1 MAFVRLELDQ
11 AIEKQGGGKI
21 AIVIVA
27 EDRRNAEI
35 LNRKTKTISNN
46 KPYL

>member
-27 EDRRNAEI
+27 EVAEEKCA
-35 LNRKTKTISNN
+35 NFKQEN
-46 KPYL
+46 KNYQQ